1 MRVVS
6 AWAGLCLAS
15 HALAGNPP
23 SIPPASIATASTSS
37 ENASSWPTRP
47 VRMIV
52 PFPAGSTPDLIA
64 RYVSEKLGNAVGQP
78 VIIDNRVG
86 AGGNIGTGYVARSK
100 ADGYTLLFTINGPL
114 VTAPLL
120 YSRLDYD
127 PARDFVP
134 VALIATSPS
143 VLVADARL
151 PVRTVAELRAYA
163 AARPGKLAYGSVGK
177 GSSAHLTMEQFK
189 GRADIDLLHVPYASY
204 AQVVTA
210 MLGGHVQAAFMVPG
224 SAMPQVQA
232 GKLRALAV
240 TAPARSML
248 LPDLPTMIESGFSQL
263 ESTTWQALLAPVNTP
278 APIIERLQRIIA
290 GLLQEDATRN
300 AFRANYFLPA
310 TGGVSLLGDFMRAE
324 RERWA
329 VWIRAA
335 NLHPEP

>member
-1 MRVVS
+1 ML
-6 AWAGLCLAS
+6 AGGAGICLAS
-15 HALAGNPP
+15 HALASNPP
-23 SIPPASIATASTSS
+23 A
-37 ENASSWPTRP
+37 ASSGAAAESAVAWPTRP
-47 VRMIV
+47 VRMVV
-52 PFPAGSTPDLIA
+52 PYPPGSTPDLVA
-64 RYVSEKLGNAVGQP
+64 RYVSEKLGSAIGQP

-86 AGGNIGTGYVARSK
+86 AGGNIGTGHVARAK
-100 ADGYTLLFTINGPL
+100 PDGYTLLFTINGPL

-127 PARDFVP
+127 PGRDFVP

-143 VLVADARL
+143 VLVVDARL
-151 PVRTVAELRAYA
+151 PVRTVADLRAYA

-189 GRADIDLLHVPYASY
+189 TRAEIDLLHVPYASY

-210 MLGGHVQAAFMVPG
+210 MLGGHVQVAFMVPG
-224 SAMPQVQA
+224 SAMPQVQT

-278 APIIERLQRIIA
+278 APIVERLQKIIA
-290 GLLQEDATRN
+290 DLLQDDATRT

-310 TGGVSLLGDFMRAE
+310 TGAVSLLGDFMRTE

-335 NLHPEP
+335 NLRPEP